1 MTDSP
6 PSKLDYDL
14 DVRSRF
20 GLRGRMISNTGMLAG
35 ARLISALMGVAT
47 LIIAARVLS
56 DNVAFGTLLFVH
68 AYMLFFSE
76 IASFQIW
83 QTLIRFGADE
93 LKSKNANRLGSL
105 IKTGLVID
113 FIAAILAFLLAI
125 SLFNFFIWVQSQIG
139 DVPQPMGGGAFDTEQ
154 LKSYV
159 VLYCTVILFR
169 QINVAIGV
177 FRLFDKFFVLSMR
190 ALVMPGIRL
199 AGVLIAAVQGWGL
212 TELLIIWFIASL
224 ASYLVLQCFAAFELG
239 KRRLW
244 PAIRQAEFCRSKA
257 FPGLYSFIVKTN
269 IDSTLTATKANFP
282 SLAIMLIFGPA
293 LLAVYKIAEEISRL
307 LSRAITLF
315 NQVLFPELSRMAA
328 DLDLKTLARV
338 TGRAAIGIGLVGFAL
353 SAIVL
358 IFGVDL
364 VKGAFDAS
372 FENAPLL
379 AVMLLVAS
387 SLIGVATPFYTA
399 LYVLFKPGRAIWVR
413 IIGLMSFIG
422 LFFALSDRFGLF
434 AIGWAAIFGAIIEI
448 LCVVILTSLILKQ
461 KGETLPAKD

>member
-1 MTDSP
+1 MPDSTP
-6 PSKLDYDL
+6 HTIDYDL
-14 DVRSRF
+14 DIRSRW

-35 ARLISALMGVAT
+35 ARLISAVMGVAT
-47 LIIAARVLS
+47 LILAARVLS

-93 LKSKNANRLGSL
+93 LKARNADRLGSL
-105 IKTGLVID
+105 IKTGIVID
-113 FIAAILAFLLAI
+113 FIAAILAFLLAV
-125 SLFNFFIWVQSQIG
+125 SLFNFFIWAQSLMG
-139 DVPQPMGGGAFDTEQ
+139 ETPQLSSGETLDPIQM
-154 LKSYV
+154 KSYV
-159 VLYCTVILFR
+159 FAYCTVILFR

-177 FRLFDKFFVLSMR
+177 FRLFDQFFILAMR
-190 ALVMPGIRL
+190 ALVMPSIRL
-199 AGVLIAAVQGWGL
+199 GGVLIAALQGWGL
-212 TELLIIWFIASL
+212 TELLIIWFVASL
-224 ASYLVLQCFAAFELG
+224 ASYLVLQIFAAIELT

-244 PAIRQAEFCRSKA
+244 RAVRYADFCRSKA
-257 FPGLYSFIVKTN
+257 FPGLYAFIIKTN
-269 IDSTLTATKANFP
+269 IDSTLTAAKANFP

-328 DLDLKTLARV
+328 DLDMKALARV
-338 TGRAAIGIGLVGFAL
+338 TVRAAFGIGFVGFAL
-353 SAIVL
+353 SAVVL

-364 VKGAFDAS
+364 VKGAFDES

-387 SLIGVATPFYTA
+387 SLIGIATPFYTA
-399 LYVLFKPGRAIWVR
+399 LYVLFRPGTAIWVR
-413 IIGLMSFIG
+413 IIGLTSFVV
-422 LFFALSDRFGLF
+422 LFFLLSDQFGLF
-434 AIGWAAIFGAIIEI
+434 SIGWAAIAGALIEI
-448 LCVVILTSLILKQ
+448 IVVIILTSWLLNQNSK
-461 KGETLPAKD
+461 KSASEN